1 VLVTSGPVAAQT
13 GNPQFVY
20 TTNPLSPQIA
30 ASKMDPTTGALTPV
44 AGSPFDERLSPGPL
58 AVDPAG
64 KFVFVANQSTA
75 APSAISVFKIDQTT
89 GALTEV
95 ANSPF
100 SSGSGTNPGY
110 LTVDPTSK
118 FLFVANLSA
127 DPILSP
133 GEIDVFEINPATG
146 ALTPS
151 PNSAAPGTA
160 AQGPIFIRGIYAHP
174 NGKWLYVFGG
184 AANVFGCD
192 FRQYDIDPA
201 TGDLTNVALPPTQS
215 GCVNPYGLGADPQ
228 GKFLYAGFG
237 QRYGGIDTIQISQ
250 VDGSLTA
257 VGGFREINLQPP
269 GPEGI
274 FPVSMTVDSTG
285 TYLYTNL
292 GSFKIAMGQLTP
304 ISTLH
309 STPLWVADLI
319 GPFVYTGDL
328 VLSGYQISPAT
339 GALTPTPGSPY
350 ATGGVQF
357 MAITGYPAQMSAP
370 AVSFLPT
377 NLEVGTPLLGSSV
390 TSGIQLFNTGTAPL
404 DITGVSVSGTNA
416 GDFSQTNNCPAALAA
431 GANCTF
437 SVTFTPSVAG
447 VRAASLTVSDNA
459 AGSPHSAALL
469 GVGVTPA
476 PAVTLVPS
484 SLSFSSTVV
493 GSTSASQPL
502 TVTNSGTG
510 PLHISN
516 IGFSGAN
523 PGDFT
528 QTNNCT
534 SPVTVNAS
542 CTISVSFKPQAVG
555 VRTSSISISDE
566 ATNSPQSVGVSGAA
580 TAPFSIA
587 PMGSNGTTVTFT
599 PGQTSQYPVQFTSQ
613 PNFAG
618 TVTFACNGAPTG
630 TICALSPLS
639 IQVTTQGTTQL
650 MVTVNP
656 TGTATMAPPRVDPGA
671 KLRRVPTMWL
681 VLCFALILFS
691 VIALER
697 AEAVFGRVRLGRF
710 AFATV
715 LFAAL
720 LVSACNSSQSQAPA
734 PPVNQPAPGNY
745 PMTIVASSGNASASL
760 SLTLNV
766 Q

>member
-1 VLVTSGPVAAQT
+1 
-13 GNPQFVY
+13 
-20 TTNPLSPQIA
+20 
-30 ASKMDPTTGALTPV
+30 MDPTTGALTPV

-64 KFVFVANQSTA
+64 KFVFVANQSTT

-127 DPILSP
+127 NPTASP
-133 GEIDVFEINPATG
+133 GEIDVYEINPVTG
-146 ALTPS
+146 ALAPS

-174 NGKWLYVFGG
+174 NGKWLYLFGG
-184 AANVFGCD
+184 AANVNVSGCD
-192 FRQYDIDPA
+192 FRQYEIDPG

-215 GCVNPYGLGADPQ
+215 GCMNPSGLGADPQ
-228 GKFLYAGFG
+228 GKFLFAGFG

-269 GPEGI
+269 GPQGI
-274 FPVSMTVDSTG
+274 FPVSMAVDSTG
-285 TYLYTNL
+285 AFLFTNL

-304 ISTLH
+304 ISTSH
-309 STPLWVADLI
+309 STPIWVADPV
-319 GPFVYTGDL
+319 GPYVYTDDN
-328 VLSGYQISPAT
+328 VLSGYQISPVT

-350 ATGGVQF
+350 ASGGGLLF

-377 NLEVGTPLLGSSV
+377 NLGVGTPLLGSSV
-390 TSGIQLFNTGTAPL
+390 TSAIQLFNTGTATL
-404 DITGVSVSGTNA
+404 NITGVSISGTNA
-416 GDFSQTNNCPAALAA
+416 VDFSQTNNCPAALAA

-447 VRAASLTVSDNA
+447 VRAASLNVSDNA
-459 AGSPHSAALL
+459 AGSPHSAGLS

-484 SLSFSSTVV
+484 SLSFSSTLV
-493 GSTSASQPL
+493 GSTSTSQPL

-510 PLHISN
+510 PLHIST

-542 CTISVSFKPQAVG
+542 CTINVSFKPQALGLRSASV
-555 VRTSSISISDE
+555 SITDD
-566 ATNSPQSVGVSGAA
+566 ATNSPQSVSVSGTA

-599 PGQTSQYPVQFTSQ
+599 PGQTSQYPAQFTSQ

-630 TICALSPLS
+630 TTCALSPLS

-650 MVTVNP
+650 MVTVSS
-656 TGTATMAPPRVDPGA
+656 TGTATMAPPRVDPSA
-671 KLRRVPTMWL
+671 RLRLVPAMWL

-691 VIALER
+691 VIALEH

-720 LVSACNSSQSQAPA
+720 LVSACNSGQSQTPT

-766 Q
+766 R